1 MWRRSWK
8 TVRVSEDGGRQG
20 NRAFDTQQ
28 DWQMYEL
35 TEVEAACPGPA
46 EIQVRWGPSNEK
58 GSWAQASIP
67 NQEPVSN

>member
-1 MWRRSWK
+1 
-8 TVRVSEDGGRQG
+8 
-20 NRAFDTQQ
+20 
-28 DWQMYEL
+28 MYEL

-67 NQEPVSN
+67 NQEALQLTTLAKEK